1 MLATRTLV
9 RKLKGSLKQL
19 KNKLKGKGRK
29 EKKAVEVQSAPIV
42 AQEPKKFTTTIT
54 ASLEI
59 DSALPTP
66 SITLNTLES
75 TTAPAEQQTASP
87 QPANE
92 LKEALT
98 QLYKDTLPI
107 IEEEE
112 VEEEVVSLT
121 ELKEDPSTSSS
132 LDAEDAS
139 SLALSDSADEATSIS
154 ATTTNSANADSSAI
168 SHLPT
173 TSHPTTEVCSSSSAS
188 PARSAP
194 STEPSAP
201 STEPS
206 APSTELTVA
215 DRIAKGNAILQRI
228 RESLARQK
236 EEAERKQRE
245 EEESMNAE
253 ESAQQSAEE
262 EKETSN
268 DLDESLISSDEE
280 EDFVDSI
287 SPTPSPP
294 SSPEPS
300 SPSAFCPADTCYF
313 PDSSNVTCRRRRTPT
328 QATLSPA
335 LLALRA
341 EFGRSLEPTIVEEEQ
356 EEDSTLD
363 PRFIDFSSLRKPRP
377 AFRPAPRTLEKDD
390 DDLRRQAITERL
402 RLKIAAERERQERG
416 PVDEE
421 ESEDEGEQD
430 YEEEEHPVSER
441 PVSRMSF
448 YDEDDE
454 DDE

>member
-42 AQEPKKFTTTIT
+42 AQEPKKSNTTIT
-54 ASLEI
+54 AKLEVE
-59 DSALPTP
+59 SALPTT

-75 TTAPAEQQTASP
+75 TSAPAEQQTASP

-92 LKEALT
+92 LKEALA
-98 QLYKDTLPI
+98 QLSKESLAI

-112 VEEEVVSLT
+112 VEEDPVSIT
-121 ELKEDPSTSSS
+121 ELEKDLSTSSS

-139 SLALSDSADEATSIS
+139 SLALSNSADEATSLSSTTTIS
-154 ATTTNSANADSSAI
+154 ANPDPSAI

-173 TSHPTTEVCSSSSAS
+173 TSHPTTEVGSSSAS
-188 PARSAP
+188 PAH
-194 STEPSAP
+194 TI
-201 STEPS
+201 
-206 APSTELTVA
+206 PSTELTVA
-215 DRIAKGNAILQRI
+215 ERIAKGNAILQRI

-236 EEAERKQRE
+236 EEAERNQRE
-245 EEESMNAE
+245 EQESMNAE
-253 ESAQQSAEE
+253 ESAQQSFEE
-262 EKETSN
+262 EKDVTDSH
-268 DLDESLISSDEE
+268 DESLISSDEE

-300 SPSAFCPADTCYF
+300 SPSSFSPADTSYF
-313 PDSSNVTCRRRRTPT
+313 PDPSNVTCRRRRTPT
-328 QATLSPA
+328 RAALNPA

-341 EFGRSLEPTIVEEEQ
+341 EFGRALEPAIVEEEP
-356 EEDSTLD
+356 EDDFTLD

-390 DDLRRQAITERL
+390 DDLRRRAITERL
-402 RLKIAAERERQERG
+402 RLQIAAERERQERG
-416 PVDEE
+416 PVEE
-421 ESEDEGEQD
+421 ESEDEGEDED
-430 YEEEEHPVSER
+430 YEEEEHAVFER

-454 DDE
+454 